1 MSLPRT
7 LVAVGL
13 GAGVMYF
20 LDPQNGRR
28 RRAQIGDRVRSGA
41 NDLSAF
47 SRTAMRD
54 LQNRAGGTFA
64 ELSGVVSRDRP
75 SDDVVAARVRSRLGR
90 ASSHPGALR
99 VGVRD
104 GTVTLGGHVLAEEHE
119 RVLDAVHWTRGV
131 RQVDDRLV
139 IPERPETVS
148 ALQGGRPRRR
158 APMLAATAKWPP
170 ALRMMA
176 AVSGLRLVLRGLVRP
191 GPVGLVGAAAGVAAI
206 LRAVS
211 DRPLR
216 ELLEAARDERNARSG
231 GSTHARKQLP
241 LPLDHLG

>member
-1 MSLPRT
+1 MSLSRT

-13 GAGVMYF
+13 GAGAMYL

-28 RRAQIGDRVRSGA
+28 RRARIGDRLRSGA

-54 LQNRAGGTFA
+54 LQNRAGGTLA
-64 ELSGVVSRDRP
+64 ELSGVASRDHP
-75 SDDVVAARVRSRLGR
+75 SDDVIAARVRTRLGR

-119 RVLDAVHWTRGV
+119 RVLDTVHWTRGV
-131 RQVDDRLV
+131 RHVDDRLV

-148 ALQGGRPRRR
+148 ALQGGRRRR
-158 APMLAATAKWPP
+158 RMPALAAGAKWPP
-170 ALRMMA
+170 ALRMMTA
-176 AVSGLRLVLRGLVRP
+176 ISGLRLVLRGLVRP
-191 GPVGLVGAAAGVAAI
+191 GPVGLVGAAAGVAAV

-211 DRPLR
+211 DRPLS
-216 ELLEAARDERNARSG
+216 ELLEAARDERDARRSL
-231 GSTHARKQLP
+231 STQARKQLP
-241 LPLDHLG
+241 LPLDDLG